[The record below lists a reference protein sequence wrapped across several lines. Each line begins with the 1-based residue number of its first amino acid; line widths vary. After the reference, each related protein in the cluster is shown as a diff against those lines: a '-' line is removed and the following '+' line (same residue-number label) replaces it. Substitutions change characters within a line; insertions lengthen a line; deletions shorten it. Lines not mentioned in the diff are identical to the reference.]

1 MRKLF
6 FPLILICI
14 NAAISCKK
22 EMVTDDKALSAV
34 SNSVSNNAVAINSVN
49 FGVLVSDGSADDKIT
64 VANKLAAGYVRTAII
79 LKDFRGKDLMTD
91 KYLNSGLKVLLNL
104 NYDHVANRNGTKSPN
119 PFPKDM
125 VTYRKLLGAVLDK
138 YKPEVAVIENEPT
151 TDLYHSGPIE
161 DYIAMLRVA
170 IEVCHSKGV
179 MVADGG
185 IHVENIQLVMGGKRL
200 SGNALEVQ
208 KLIAAYKTLD
218 LDYVN
223 VHTHGEGDSYTA
235 GLLEKVA
242 DYLRVTTGKPVL
254 SNEFSVHSTSTSLV
268 TSMVNG
274 FKAGKYKYAIVRSG
288 TSTSG
293 AKALN
298 KGTSLLPNGVTYRDD
313 IK

>member
-1 MRKLF
+1 MKKIF

-14 NAAISCKK
+14 TATISCKK
-22 EMVTDDKALSAV
+22 EMVTDNKTLSAV
-34 SNSVSNNAVAINSVN
+34 SNNVSNLTATDSVN
-49 FGVLVSDGSADDKIT
+49 FGVLVDDGSTDDKMTI
-64 VANKLAAGYVRTAII
+64 ANKFAVKYLRTAIV
-79 LKDFRGKDLMTD
+79 LKNFTGKDGVMD
-91 KYLNSGLKVLLNL
+91 KYLNSGFKIVLNL
-104 NYDHVANRNGTKSPN
+104 NYDNVLNNDGTKTPV
-119 PFPKDM
+119 PFPTDM

-151 TDLYHSGPIE
+151 TKIFHSGPIE
-161 DYIAMLRVA
+161 DYIAELAAAV
-170 IEVCHSKGV
+170 EVCHSKGV
-179 MVADGG
+179 KVADGA
-185 IHVENIQLVMGGKRL
+185 IHTGNVLLVMGGKRL
-200 SGNALEVQ
+200 TDNALKVQ